1 MGQVSEIEES
11 SQQLCSQIVTSI
23 AIKDAEERPICSSL
37 LTIIEAEWTASA
49 PDPDGQEEASQD
61 VVLQMEVASVAI
73 PELSLEFTDGALVI
87 ADDADVH
94 RDEKYA
100 TLRKLWEEEENN
112 CILLGCDRQHPVQ
125 VPGGFGAA
133 GAANDQW
140 HNAWRLLRRAWL
152 RKADVYARQCL
163 RQHRSGNIIM
173 AAWHRLGYID
183 VEELAKRKLGG
194 DLDQLDAALSHVPHS
209 MATLLNLDAL
219 PDLGLVAAAEELDNS
234 KVLDALIGCK
244 HVWWFHDEED
254 LCRPLP
260 DWLNK
265 GGKDGGKLLTI
276 HLSRGEEW
284 PQALDMPQSLLQ
296 DAPSDVVPATV
307 EAEPAELHGEEIFLE
322 GDEVAPGEQPQ
333 AAWDCVWVTASKH
346 E

>member
-1 MGQVSEIEES
+1 
-11 SQQLCSQIVTSI
+11 
-23 AIKDAEERPICSSL
+23 
-37 LTIIEAEWTASA
+37 
-49 PDPDGQEEASQD
+49 
-61 VVLQMEVASVAI
+61 
-73 PELSLEFTDGALVI
+73 ELGLEFTDGALVI
-87 ADDADVH
+87 ADDAAVH

-100 TLRKLWEEEENN
+100 TLRKLWEEENN

-219 PDLGLVAAAEELDNS
+219 PDLGLVPAAEELDNS

-260 DWLNK
+260 AWLNK
-265 GGKDGGKLLTI
+265 GFTPSQQKRFDTWTTQSSRTIWVQPTRCTATLQSGKDGGKLLTI
-276 HLSRGEEW
+276 HLSRDPNELFVQLG
-284 PQALDMPQSLLQ
+284 Q

-307 EAEPAELHGEEIFLE
+307 EAEPAELHGEEIFME

>member
-1 MGQVSEIEES
+1 MVLWSLRMMRTCTGTKSMQPSGSYGRRRRTTAYS
-11 SQQLCSQIVTSI
+11 SAAIGSTLYKCLVDLVQPAQQTTSGTTHGGSC
-23 AIKDAEERPICSSL
+23 AEPGCERPWGDEQPVRPHHGRVQTHCPLMVSL
-37 LTIIEAEWTASA
+37 
-49 PDPDGQEEASQD
+49 Q
-61 VVLQMEVASVAI
+61 
-73 PELSLEFTDGALVI
+73 
-87 ADDADVH
+87 
-94 RDEKYA
+94 
-100 TLRKLWEEEENN
+100 
-112 CILLGCDRQHPVQ
+112 
-125 VPGGFGAA
+125 
-133 GAANDQW
+133 
-140 HNAWRLLRRAWL
+140 
-152 RKADVYARQCL
+152 ADVYARQCL

-265 GGKDGGKLLTI
+265 GFTPSQQKRFDTWTTQSSRTIWVQPTRCTATLQGGKDGGKLLTI
-276 HLSRGEEW
+276 HLSRDPNELFVQLGQGRKPLFVRQYLRGKSGRKRW
-284 PQALDMPQSLLQ
+284 TCRKACCRMHPVTSCRQRWRRNQLSSMVRRSSWRVMRLL
-296 DAPSDVVPATV
+296 PASS
-307 EAEPAELHGEEIFLE
+307 PRLRG
-322 GDEVAPGEQPQ
+322 
-333 AAWDCVWVTASKH
+333 TASG
-346 E
+346 